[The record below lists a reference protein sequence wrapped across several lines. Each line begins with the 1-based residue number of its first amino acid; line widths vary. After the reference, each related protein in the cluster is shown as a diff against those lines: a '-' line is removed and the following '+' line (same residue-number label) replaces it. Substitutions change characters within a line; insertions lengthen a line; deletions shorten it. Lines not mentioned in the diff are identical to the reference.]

1 MNNKNIQALI
11 NSGADATKNM
21 YDVLHKWPWADTFDG
36 GVSVR
41 QKGVNIPEAS
51 TETYDVS
58 YQGVTMKRAATKVN
72 MERTFEITYRLDAA
86 YEQYGKFIKWHSY
99 TSNPVTGQVG
109 NTPLAIGSV
118 KVVAPKGQYNAYD
131 LWNGSTTNGASGRA
145 EKMRMVDEDTSTK
158 DAAGHVLW
166 EFDNVWVFKVTQ
178 PAFSPDGGDALEFT
192 VGYAFGDVDYP
203 EYGTNKTSN
212 VNPDLIVSTA
222 SMPSK

>member
-1 MNNKNIQALI
+1 MRNKNIEALI

-21 YDVLHKWPWADTFDG
+21 YDVLHKWPWSTNGSYDG

-41 QKGVNIPEAS
+41 QKGVTIPESS

-72 MERTFEITYRLDAA
+72 LERSFEITYRLDAA
-86 YEQYGKFIKWHSY
+86 YAEYGKFVRWHSY

-109 NTPLAIGSV
+109 NTPLALGSV
-118 KVVAPKGQYNAYD
+118 KIVAPKGQYNAYD
-131 LWNGSTTNGASGRA
+131 LWDNKIDTKRA
-145 EKMRMVDEDTSTK
+145 EKMRLTGEN
-158 DAAGHVLW
+158 DASSDDGYVLW

-178 PAFSPDGGDALEFT
+178 PQFSPDGGDALEFT

-203 EYGTNKTSN
+203 EYGANTTSGIDPKN
-212 VNPDLIVSTA
+212 IVSTD
-222 SMPSK
+222 SLPSST

>member
-21 YDVLHKWPWADTFDG
+21 YDVLHKWPWTDGYDG

-41 QKGVNIPEAS
+41 QKGVNIPESS
-51 TETYDVS
+51 TETYEVS

-72 MERTFEITYRLDAA
+72 LERSFEITYRLDAA
-86 YEQYGKFIKWHSY
+86 YEQYGKFVKWHSY

-118 KVVAPKGQYNAYD
+118 KIVAPKGQYNAYD
-131 LWNGSTTNGASGRA
+131 LWNDKKVEDRDS
-145 EKMRMVDEDTSTK
+145 KMRMFDEDGTAT
-158 DAAGHVLW
+158 DANGYVLW

-203 EYGTNKTSN
+203 EYGENKTSGIN
-212 VNPDLIVSTA
+212 DDNIDSTNSIA
-222 SMPSK
+222 QV